1 MYAGLNKILTAEN
14 LLFLLKFAIVS
25 LGLAG
30 VSLLLGLVIGVI
42 FASFKISQSKILRII
57 ANIYIELVRGTPM
70 LLQIMIIFTVIPM
83 FISRIV
89 GFVVRPDYYLIGI
102 IAMSMNSGAYQAE
115 YIRGGINGVDKGQW
129 EASAALGLSRWQ
141 MMKFVILPQA
151 FKLIVPT
158 VVSEFVT
165 LIKDSS
171 LISTIGASE
180 LLFAASQLGNENYD
194 YMSAYTLAA
203 VFYLIM
209 TLTISYLDKKL
220 ERKLASSD

>member
-1 MYAGLNKILTAEN
+1 MYAGLSKILTAEN

-30 VSLLLGLVIGVI
+30 VSLLLGLIIGVI

>member
-1 MYAGLNKILTAEN
+1 
-14 LLFLLKFAIVS
+14 
-25 LGLAG
+25 
-30 VSLLLGLVIGVI
+30 
-42 FASFKISQSKILRII
+42 
-57 ANIYIELVRGTPM
+57 
-70 LLQIMIIFTVIPM
+70 
-83 FISRIV
+83 
-89 GFVVRPDYYLIGI
+89 
-102 IAMSMNSGAYQAE
+102 MSMNSGAYQAE